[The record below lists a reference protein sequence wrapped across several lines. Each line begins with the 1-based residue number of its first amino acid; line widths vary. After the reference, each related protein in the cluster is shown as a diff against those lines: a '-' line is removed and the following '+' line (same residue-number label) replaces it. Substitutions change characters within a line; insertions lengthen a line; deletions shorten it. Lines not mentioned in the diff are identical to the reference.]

1 MLQSIN
7 SSPQSIQVL
16 GTRCNLF
23 VYVCTYRD
31 VYAPFLADGKKSNN
45 TYSYL
50 PVRWLTNP
58 SYPIRTKPKEWSCE
72 DIKKKKKYEL
82 PAVEYPQ
89 EDHRRDQDQTT
100 GDGTSGFIRSGPSHS
115 SHHHKRLY
123 VSGRGTFKQNPR
135 ARHLP
140 GSPVWRCE
148 SMPTRSMAYN

>member
-16 GTRCNLF
+16 GTCCNLF

-72 DIKKKKKYEL
+72 DIKKKKIWTSSCRVPPRGSSTRSRPNY
-82 PAVEYPQ
+82 
-89 EDHRRDQDQTT
+89 RRRHQWV
-100 GDGTSGFIRSGPSHS
+100 HS
-115 SHHHKRLY
+115 
-123 VSGRGTFKQNPR
+123 PR
-135 ARHLP
+135 AKSLVSSPQTAICIGERHFQTKSTS
-140 GSPVWRCE
+140 SPSAWKSCLKMWEYAASIHGV
-148 SMPTRSMAYN
+148 